1 MRKRPQIS
9 ERTLAELLA
18 HLGRI
23 TYGEGFLAGLTPTQR
38 TALRY
43 FSRANRFS
51 RTVSAFAEFHAT
63 TRGTASQTV
72 KCLVSQGYLTRTRSK
87 ADRRSARLD
96 LTDKAR
102 AILMDD
108 PFEVLVRA
116 ARALSLSARGQLAR
130 GLGRMLDHVAQERG
144 KHAFGTCSSCTHLE
158 GDDRC
163 QEETPPFQCG
173 FVDAPLNEAEL
184 DQLCI
189 NFAPGNASAMGHRDS
204 GAAPR

>member
-1 MRKRPQIS
+1 MHKGPQIS

-23 TYGEGFLAGLTPTQR
+23 TYGEGFMAGLTPAQR

-63 TRGTASQTV
+63 TRGTASQTI
-72 KCLVSQGYLTRTRSK
+72 KSLVSQGYITRTRSK
-87 ADRRSARLD
+87 VDGRSARLD
-96 LTDKAR
+96 LTDKAS

-108 PFEVLVRA
+108 PFEALVRA
-116 ARALSLSARGQLAR
+116 ARALSVGTRGQLAR
-130 GLGRMLDHVAQERG
+130 GLGRMLDHVARERG
-144 KHAFGTCSSCTHLE
+144 KHPFGTCSSCAHLE
-158 GDDRC
+158 GDDRG
-163 QEETPPFQCG
+163 QEENPPHRCG
-173 FVDAPLNEAEL
+173 FVGAPLNEAEL

-189 NFAPGNASAMGHRDS
+189 NFAPGNASAMRHRDG